1 MKEPYVVFLGDVA
14 QDEYY
19 EVERWPG
26 RAEKVLMRTLPPQ
39 MGGMIANAASVYA
52 SYGAKTRFS
61 GVLNP
66 RDKKLCDQLEACGI
80 DTGLVMYDP
89 ALADSKCMIF
99 LSQGEHTVFINDMK
113 VEAAAITPAVQQAY
127 CGAAMIYSGFWAL
140 RTLRLGAQTPVDIVR
155 AWHENG
161 VRLMIDSDVDKL
173 TEEDKAF
180 LPYVHTL
187 FMNEVGFESQR
198 DGRTPAQTVEHLL
211 GYGLTHLIVTL
222 AEKGC
227 AVYTRQGETRI
238 PGVPAQVVDVT
249 GAGDTFCSS
258 FAFFY
263 GLSGDAGRA
272 ARFATYASSR
282 AVTQMGARGGAVGAD
297 AVLAYIKEKGGDP
310 APFAAVLA
318 AGARP

>member
-198 DGRTPAQTVEHLL
+198 DGAHPGPDGGASA
-211 GYGLTHLIVTL
+211 GLRPH
-222 AEKGC
+222 APH
-227 AVYTRQGETRI
+227 R
-238 PGVPAQVVDVT
+238 
-249 GAGDTFCSS
+249 
-258 FAFFY
+258 
-263 GLSGDAGRA
+263 DAGREGVCRLHKA
-272 ARFATYASSR
+272 GRDAHSGRARAGGGRHAPGRRLSARSPFSTGSR
-282 AVTQMGARGGAVGAD
+282 ATPGARRALQHTHPRAQ
-297 AVLAYIKEKGGDP
+297 
-310 APFAAVLA
+310 
-318 AGARP
+318 